1 MERRA
6 IWPTLQRYFLYF
18 LLYSVLGWIYEVFLE
33 VVVYRWGFTNRGVL
47 FGPYCPVYGVGALA
61 FLACFHRLMDRKD
74 PRWLRFVK
82 PLLIFLGCMAVAT
95 GIELVTSY
103 ILEALTGSWPWQ
115 TYVDY
120 GINFQG
126 RIALSPSVRFGLG
139 GVFFLYI
146 LQPLF
151 ERMVGAMSDRSRQ
164 TVFFITAGFMLLDCI
179 CTWLL

>member
-1 MERRA
+1 MERKA
-6 IWPTLQRYFLYF
+6 VWPTLQRYFLYF

-61 FLACFHRLMDRKD
+61 FLACFRRLMAKKS
-74 PRWLRFVK
+74 PRWLRVVK

-95 GIELVTSY
+95 AIELVTSY

-151 ERMVGAMSDRSRQ
+151 ERMVGALSDRSRQ
-164 TVFFITAGFMLLDCI
+164 MVFYITAGVMLVDCI
-179 CTWLL
+179 CTWAF